1 MLTLSIKSL
10 CNRRFVVVM
19 TVLSIALSVALVL
32 GVERLR
38 TAAKSGFANSA
49 AGIDLI
55 VAPRGDQVQILMATV
70 FGIGSTGPGISWT
83 SYEAVASRPAVAWAV
98 PVSLGDNHRGFP
110 VIGTTADYFDHLR
123 HSGGKPLAFARGR
136 AFAAPN
142 EAVVG
147 AEIAA
152 RFGYAVGRT
161 IINAHGAGEVAFD
174 VHDEAPFTITGIL
187 APTGTA
193 VDRLVLVSLEGFDRL
208 HAAPDAALTD
218 PFEALPDAAPVG
230 MVQHPGDG
238 HAGHDD
244 HADAH
249 DHHTENKRG
258 EDQHNK
264 DAQPN
269 HTAHKGSDH
278 DAHAEDVHDA
288 HAVDEHGA
296 HQKGD
301 HGALGHV
308 HEPDKINAIYVGL
321 EDRGAI
327 LSIQRFVTEY
337 QAEPLTAVL
346 PNVALLQL
354 WSITGVAENTLLLMA
369 FAVALAGIV
378 GMVVMLSASLDARRR
393 EFAILRSVG
402 ATPARV
408 FSLILL
414 EATLVTA
421 AGILLGYGL
430 MMAASLL
437 AAPALIAQF
446 GVRLAV
452 GLPGPDDFKL
462 MSIILVAGIL
472 ASTLPAI
479 RVYRM
484 TLADGLSFRI

>member
-10 CNRRFVVVM
+10 WNRRFVVVM

-38 TAAKSGFANSA
+38 SAAKSGFANSA

-70 FGIGSTGPGISWT
+70 FGMGSTGPGISWT
-83 SYEAVASRPAVAWAV
+83 SYKAVASMPAVAWTV
-98 PVSLGDNHRGFP
+98 PVSMGDNHRGFP
-110 VIGTTADYFDHLR
+110 VIGTTADYFDHIR
-123 HSGGKPLAFARGR
+123 HSGGKPLDFARGR
-136 AFAAPN
+136 AFSAAD

-152 RFGYAVGRT
+152 KFGYDVGTT
-161 IINAHGAGEVAFD
+161 IVNAHGAGEVAFD
-174 VHDEAPFTITGIL
+174 VHDEAPFIIAGIL

-193 VDRLVLVSLEGFDRL
+193 VDRFVLVSLGGFDRV
-208 HAAPDAALTD
+208 HGAPDTVPTD
-218 PFEALPDAAPVG
+218 PFAAALDAGQAAAHG
-230 MVQHPGDG
+230 AAETTDDHKQHDDQHGNDN
-238 HAGHDD
+238 HAGEVGIS
-244 HADAH
+244 DA
-249 DHHTENKRG
+249 KVR
-258 EDQHNK
+258 QHGN
-264 DAQPN
+264 
-269 HTAHKGSDH
+269 
-278 DAHAEDVHDA
+278 
-288 HAVDEHGA
+288 
-296 HQKGD
+296 
-301 HGALGHV
+301 V
-308 HEPDKINAIYVGL
+308 HEPDKINAIYLGL
-321 EDRGAI
+321 VDRSTI

-337 QAEPLTAVL
+337 SDEPLTAIL

-354 WSITGVAENTLLLMA
+354 WSITSTAENALRLMA
-369 FAVALAGIV
+369 SAVALAGIV

-408 FSLILL
+408 FSLIVM

-421 AGILLGYGL
+421 AGIFVGYLLML
-430 MMAASLL
+430 AASFM
-437 AAPALIAQF
+437 ANSALVAQF

-452 GLPGPDDFKL
+452 GLPGLGDWKL
-462 MSIILVAGIL
+462 MSAILVAGIL